1 MAENV
6 LFLCSLTADSGSGVR
21 FWNMARCAAAAG
33 MKVTFLERR
42 RPGAAPPPVENLV
55 RLATPEQGPLPL
67 CILRSLRAGL
77 RLAKSR
83 PWDAVWALKP
93 LPNSVLPALAAGR
106 RGARLLLDVDDL
118 DFEYYPAGL
127 SRALVR
133 RCFLRYPARF
143 AAVSYHVA
151 PLAEYLR
158 QNAGVRPQALRQV
171 PQGVDFDLFD
181 APALPLPPDVRD
193 FTARCRVLAYMASLG
208 ITSDAEDVLPQL
220 AGLLRVHPD
229 WGLLV
234 IGHGVKQDRFRQII
248 AEAGVGE
255 RTLFP
260 GYIPHEQVPSVLRAC
275 RAGLHYLRPGGAN
288 RYRAVM
294 KIREYLAAGLPV
306 AANASGDAAEFAPF
320 LGLAEDLASLGREVE
335 AAMAGRA
342 DQQAAEGAAHVRRL
356 LDWRRLAP
364 GIVSLLHGDLSRD
377 PRTGAAEG

>member
-21 FWNMARCAAAAG
+21 FWNMARCAASAG
-33 MKVTFLERR
+33 MNVTLLERR
-42 RPGAAPPPVENLV
+42 RPGGAALPAGNLV
-55 RLATPEQGPLPL
+55 RLATQEKGPLPL

-118 DFEYYPAGL
+118 DFEYYPPGL
-127 SRALVR
+127 SRSLVR
-133 RCFLRYPARF
+133 SCFRRYPARF
-143 AAVSYHVA
+143 ATVSYHVG

-158 QNAGVRPQALRQV
+158 QDAGVRPEALHRV

-181 APALPLPPDVRD
+181 APAAPLPPDVRD
-193 FTARCRVLAYMASLG
+193 FTARYRTLVYMASLG
-208 ITSDAEDVLPQL
+208 ITSDAEDALP
-220 AGLLRVHPD
+220 LLTRLLHAHPD

-234 IGHGVKQDRFRQII
+234 LGHGLKQDHFRQIVT
-248 AEAGVGE
+248 EAGAGD
-255 RTLFP
+255 RSLFP
-260 GYIPHEQVPSVLRAC
+260 GYLPHEQVPSVLRAC

-288 RYRAVM
+288 RYRAIM

-306 AANASGDAAEFAPF
+306 AANDSGDATEFAPF
-320 LGLAEDLASLGREVE
+320 LCLAEDLSSLGEKVE
-335 AAMAGRA
+335 EAMSGRA
-342 DQQAAEGAAHVRRL
+342 DGKGADGAAHVRRAF
-356 LDWRRLAP
+356 DWRHLSH
-364 GIVSLLHGDLSRD
+364 GIVSLLRPDR
-377 PRTGAAEG
+377 P